1 MNVIIDENHH
11 DRLRERIASL
21 EQERD
26 QEQKLHQEWRAATL
40 AEQSKVT
47 QLVAEKAMLIFDRD
61 QLRAKLALLTDPAAV
76 HVNILRGDLPLTKA
90 QAIHIA
96 GLPADMEQELERL
109 RAEVERLNEALQQ
122 AAKDCLNSE
131 GTLGE
136 VLKQVNL
143 INEWKDIGAREVAAR
158 RKA

>member
-26 QEQKLHQEWRAATL
+26 QEQKLREEWRAATL

-47 QLVAEKAMLIFDRD
+47 QLVAEKAMLIFERD
-61 QLRAKLALLTDPAAV
+61 Q
-76 HVNILRGDLPLTKA
+76 
-90 QAIHIA
+90 
-96 GLPADMEQELERL
+96 L

-136 VLKQVNL
+136 VLKRVNL
-143 INEWKDIGAREVAAR
+143 INKWKDIGAREVAAR